1 MKTVSTIAC
10 ALLMFAF
17 ADLSYAVSVY
27 ECEDEQ
33 GNRSFYDRCP
43 PGTTAVNEKKFNVK
57 PEKEAAEI
65 SATLYLVPKCE
76 ACDLVREFFQLRKI
90 ALVEKNVDNN
100 IELQNELTEKAG
112 ELKVPTVVINDNVI
126 SGYDRSELIN
136 ALKAAGYED
145 EAKPAAAPNET
156 TNQPAV
162 AEKGA
167 EQESTE

>member
-1 MKTVSTIAC
+1 MKTVSTFAC
-10 ALLMFAF
+10 VILMFTLAGS
-17 ADLSYAVSVY
+17 SYAVSVY

-43 PGTTAVNEKKFNVK
+43 PGTTAVNEKKFNVI
-57 PEKEAAEI
+57 PEKEASEI

-90 ALVEKNVDNN
+90 ALIEKNVNEN
-100 IELQNELTEKAG
+100 IELQNELTEKTG
-112 ELKVPTVVINDNVI
+112 ELRVPVTVINDTVI

-145 EAKPAAAPNET
+145 ETKPAAAPAET

-162 AEKGA
+162 AEQGV
-167 EQESTE
+167 EQEPTE